1 MVFSMASRN
10 AVFLVESLSMSR
22 YDVVARRGWW
32 NWKVCSSSLSSSMM
46 THSELPVKGSNLS
59 WNMRCEELELMVAVR
74 V

>member
-32 NWKVCSSSLSSSMM
+32 NWKVCSSSSMT
-46 THSELPVKGSNLS
+46 THSELPVKGSSLS
-59 WNMRCEELELMVAVR
+59 WNMRCEELELMVVVR